1 MNLNVKFSESNQSF
15 DLKLGEVHNIS
26 DGGYERGYATG
37 YEKGNAEG
45 YDTGHAEGVEQG
57 YADGYG
63 DGVES
68 VPDYLF
74 LAVNNSI
81 TEYTSS
87 KVTSIRACAFRAASR
102 LVKVDLPNATSGGN
116 YGFMECSSLR
126 EVNLPSL
133 NSLGQN
139 FFSSC
144 SSLERLVLPKITT
157 VTASCFSS
165 CTKLATLILS
175 NNEVCT
181 LNNTSALGGTPI
193 ASGRGFIYVPDNLVE
208 QYKTATNWSTYATQ
222 IKPLSELEE

>member
-1 MNLNVKFSESNQSF
+1 MIRFKVENKPIHMTVEKVAVV
-15 DLKLGEVHNIS
+15 GE
-26 DGGYERGYATG
+26 GAYERGYSEG
-37 YEKGNAEG
+37 YEVGNADGYTNG
-45 YDTGHAEGVEQG
+45 YDDGAEQG

-139 FFSSC
+139 FFSAC

-157 VTASCFSS
+157 VAANCFSS

-175 NNEVCT
+175 NNKVCT
-181 LNNTSALGGTPI
+181 LNNTNALSGTPI
-193 ASGRGFIYVPDNLVE
+193 ARGSGFVYVPDNLVDS
-208 QYKTATNWSTYATQ
+208 YKSTTNWSTYASQ
-222 IKPLSELEE
+222 IKPISELNN